1 VPKNLKR
8 ERRRGQRTDMWHLFG
23 GGPESPGVRK
33 GFDLI
38 RMGRY
43 DEAEEFFRKALEEHP
58 KEPHGWV
65 GRGIAAQRRGDP
77 RKALEYLDYALTLA
91 PDDPDAS
98 YHRARVL
105 AVLDRHE
112 QALSWYERSIRRKP
126 TAAAHYC
133 KGRSLEALERDPEAL
148 DCYEKALTLT
158 DEQEVKVRRDTLL
171 QRLRQQR
178 ST

>member
-1 VPKNLKR
+1 
-8 ERRRGQRTDMWHLFG
+8 MWRLFG
-23 GGPESPGVRK
+23 GGPESPGVQK

-58 KEPHGWV
+58 KEPRGWV
-65 GRGIAAQRRGDP
+65 GRGIAALRRGDP

-91 PDDPDAS
+91 LDDPDAS
-98 YHRARVL
+98 YHKARVL

-112 QALSWYERSIRRKP
+112 QALSWYERAIRLRP
-126 TAAAHYC
+126 GSAAAQYC
-133 KGRSLEALERDPEAL
+133 KGRSLEALERYPEAL

-158 DEQEVKVRRDTLL
+158 DEREVKVRRDTLL
-171 QRLRQQR
+171 QKLRQQR